1 MQFSRAF
8 FLLISSTIYQRASR
22 ILVRSSISSLA
33 LVYSS
38 QRRRDSRSMGLSF
51 HVRRCCSPSG
61 QLVLSRVEEEV
72 VMPRVRALI
81 NDWRSRSRELRY
93 AAVKTA
99 DVKAKASMM
108 GAADGYDK
116 LAQQTA
122 SENERRSGKAP
133 SQEAMQR

>member
-1 MQFSRAF
+1 MVAAKAVASDTTREAAP
-8 FLLISSTIYQRASR
+8 LISWVKIAQPGEAA
-22 ILVRSSISSLA
+22 LA
-33 LVYSS
+33 TAW
-38 QRRRDSRSMGLSF
+38 MTKCW
-51 HVRRCCSPSG
+51 HARRCCSSSG
-61 QLVLSRVEEEV
+61 QWVVSRVEEEV

-122 SENERRSGKAP
+122 SENERRPGKGP
-133 SQEAMQR
+133 SQGAMQG